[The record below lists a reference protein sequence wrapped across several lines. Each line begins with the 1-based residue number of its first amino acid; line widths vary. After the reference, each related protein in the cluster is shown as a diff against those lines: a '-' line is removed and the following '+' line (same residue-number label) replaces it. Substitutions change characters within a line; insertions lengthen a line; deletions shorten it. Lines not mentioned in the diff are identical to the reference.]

1 MRGGLPQAVR
11 RRLDPEERYGLRVT
25 LFAAALVLV
34 TVPFATLLFQVLA
47 GGPAAR
53 LDGALADRMNAAV
66 HDEPLLLRMFQLI
79 THLGRPV
86 TLGVVV
92 SIASVFVWRRGQRRL
107 AVFLVVTVV
116 GGGLVDSAVKIL
128 VDRPRPV
135 VDHPV
140 ATAWGK
146 SFPSGHAM
154 SSTVTYGALLL
165 TFLPVLP
172 GRRRVAAVVA
182 TAGLVLVIGSS
193 RLILGVHFLTDVI
206 GGYVLGL
213 AWLLGA
219 TAAFEIWRVEL
230 GGRRAEPLAE
240 GVEPEA
246 GPALRGDRA
255 GPSLP

>member
-34 TVPFATLLFQVLA
+34 TVPFATLLFQVVA

-66 HDEPLLLRMFQLI
+66 HDEPLLLRTFQLI

-172 GRRRVAAVVA
+172 GRRRAAAVVA
-182 TAGLVLVIGSS
+182 TAALVLVIGSS

-246 GPALRGDRA
+246 GPALRGDPA

>member
-1 MRGGLPQAVR
+1 MPGGLPQAVR

-25 LFAAALVLV
+25 LFAVAIVLV
-34 TVPFATLLFQVLA
+34 AVPFATLLFQVLA
-47 GGPAAR
+47 EGPAAR
-53 LDGALADRMNAAV
+53 LDGSLADRMNRAV
-66 HDEPLLLRMFQLI
+66 HDQPLLLRTFEI
-79 THLGRPV
+79 ISHFGRPV

-92 SIASVFVWRRGQRRL
+92 SIASIFVWRRGQRRL

-116 GGGLVDSAVKIL
+116 GGGLVDSVVKIL

-140 ATAWGK
+140 ITAFGK

-154 SSTVTYGALLL
+154 SSIVTYGALLL
-165 TFLPVLP
+165 ALLPVLP
-172 GRRRVAAVVA
+172 GRRRVAAIVV
-182 TAGLVLVIGSS
+182 TVGLVLAIGCS

-213 AWLLGA
+213 AWLFAA
-219 TAAFEIWRVEL
+219 TAAFELWRVEL
-230 GGRRAEPLAE
+230 GRRTTEPLAE

-246 GPALRGDRA
+246 GPALRSGHT
-255 GPSLP
+255 

>member
-1 MRGGLPQAVR
+1 
-11 RRLDPEERYGLRVT
+11 
-25 LFAAALVLV
+25 
-34 TVPFATLLFQVLA
+34 
-47 GGPAAR
+47 
-53 LDGALADRMNAAV
+53 
-66 HDEPLLLRMFQLI
+66 
-79 THLGRPV
+79 
-86 TLGVVV
+86 
-92 SIASVFVWRRGQRRL
+92 
-107 AVFLVVTVV
+107 
-116 GGGLVDSAVKIL
+116 VKIL

-172 GRRRVAAVVA
+172 GRRRAAAVVA
-182 TAGLVLVIGSS
+182 TAALVLVIGSS

>member
-1 MRGGLPQAVR
+1 MRAGLPQSIR
-11 RRLDPEERYGLRVT
+11 RRLDPQERYGLRLT

-34 TVPFATLLFQVLA
+34 AVPFATLLFQVVA
-47 GGPAAR
+47 EGPAAR
-53 LDGALADRMNAAV
+53 LDGSLADRMNRAV
-66 HDEPLLLRMFQLI
+66 DQHPVLLRTFELI
-79 THLGRPV
+79 SHLGKPL
-86 TLGVVV
+86 TLGVLV
-92 SIASVFVWRRGQRRL
+92 SVASIFVWRRGQRRL
-107 AVFLVVTVV
+107 AVYLVVTVV

-140 ATAWGK
+140 ITAWGK

-165 TFLPVLP
+165 TFLPVLA

-182 TAGLVLVIGSS
+182 AAALVLAIGCS
-193 RLILGVHFLTDVI
+193 RLILGVHFLTDVV

-230 GGRRAEPLAE
+230 GRRPAEPLAE

-246 GPALRGDRA
+246 GPALRR
-255 GPSLP
+255 